1 MKILHSIKQIAR
13 KIKCFITGEIMN
25 DYSLNTNQSKPNKI
39 KEEQNASEENANKK
53 RANIEARNKYG
64 FPMDSR

>member
-25 DYSLNTNQSKPNKI
+25 DYSLNTNQSKPNRI
-39 KEEQNASEENANKK
+39 KEEQNASEENA
-53 RANIEARNKYG
+53 E
-64 FPMDSR
+64 